1 VTRPFVIG
9 LTGSIGMGK
18 STTAEMFRKAGVPVW
33 DADATVHELYSKG
46 GSAVRPIAEEFPE
59 AVNEGEVR
67 RDLLSN
73 VLKNKQDLMRL
84 EDIVHPLVSENRRK
98 FIERAEAEIVLVD
111 VPLLFETGADGQVDA
126 VVVVSTDPE
135 TQRQRVF
142 ERPGMT
148 DAKYNAILDKQMSDQ
163 EKRARADFVIDTSTL
178 DGAQAAVQTV
188 LRQIRNR
195 LDHERNR
202 PRH

>member
-1 VTRPFVIG
+1 MTRPFVIG

-111 VPLLFETGADGQVDA
+111 VPLLFETGADDQVDA